1 MFLSH
6 RHPRPHAIHP
16 LYLGSL
22 SSALASIRSA
32 ALAGSVHAAVRP
44 SSHAVRV
51 NRCSEATA
59 LDALR
64 LPSKLLLFRQHPPL
78 VEVLRPL
85 ALGEHERQRLPVLRR
100 DDLPRRPEDDT
111 WRRLALRLGSTWPG
125 EQARVTD
132 EGGAVA
138 PKQLDQLGPAFRDG
152 GGRQRLGGG
161 AR

>member
-51 NRCSEATA
+51 NRCSEAAA

-78 VEVLRPL
+78 VGLGLGLGMGL
-85 ALGEHERQRLPVLRR
+85 ACRVR
-100 DDLPRRPEDDT
+100 
-111 WRRLALRLGSTWPG
+111 
-125 EQARVTD
+125 ARVR
-132 EGGAVA
+132 V
-138 PKQLDQLGPAFRDG
+138 
-152 GGRQRLGGG
+152 G
-161 AR
+161 ARARVRARARVLGYSAAW

>member
-1 MFLSH
+1 MLLSH

-64 LPSKLLLFRQHPPL
+64 LPSQLLLFRQHAPL

-85 ALGEHERQRLPVLRR
+85 ALGEHEGEGLPVLCRY
-100 DDLPRRPEDDT
+100 DLPRRPEDDT
-111 WRRLALRLGSTWPG
+111 RRRLALRLVWPWRG
-125 EQARVTD
+125 KQARVTD
-132 EGGAVA
+132 EGGAVT
-138 PKQLDQLGPAFRDG
+138 PEQLEQLGPALRGG